1 MNTVSA
7 SMEIEAA
14 NDAPASP
21 KENFLELR
29 GLSKLFGSAHGIAA
43 MDLSLAQGEF
53 FSILGPSGCGK
64 TTTLRLIAGFERP
77 QSGRILLEGRDIT
90 DNPPE
95 KRPINTVFQSYALF
109 SHLDVAENVA
119 FGLREDGVPKKER
132 LERVNEAL
140 SLVRL
145 QEFAARRPNELSG
158 GQQQRVALARAVV
171 KRPRILLLDEPLGA
185 LDLQLRKTMQIELK
199 ALQER
204 LGMTFVYV
212 THDQEEAL
220 TMSDRIA
227 VMSGGRVCQLGT
239 PEDIYDR
246 PASRYVAEF
255 IGASNCLPVTVG
267 KTPQG
272 TLEYHA
278 ASSMRG
284 PLPNLAGYQQGA
296 QAYLIV
302 RPECC
307 DLEPVEG
314 AGLLGAV
321 KEVLFKGMYRSY
333 HVNLEN
339 GTTFTVANPHR
350 PSAPRP
356 WAVGD
361 RVRVTWP
368 ASECWLVAD

>member
-1 MNTVSA
+1 MSTVGA
-7 SMEIEAA
+7 RINAGTVVQ
-14 NDAPASP
+14 APAVSRQD
-21 KENFLELR
+21 FLELR
-29 GLSKLFGSAHGIAA
+29 GLSKSFGSAHAIDAV
-43 MDLSLAQGEF
+43 DLSLAQGEF

-77 QSGRILLEGRDIT
+77 RSGRILLEGRDIT
-90 DNPPE
+90 DQPPE

-109 SHLDVAENVA
+109 AHLDVAENVA

-145 QEFAARRPNELSG
+145 EGFASRRPNELSG

-227 VMSGGRVCQLGT
+227 VMRGGRVCQLGS

-246 PASRYVAEF
+246 PTTRYVADF
-255 IGASNCLPVTVG
+255 IGASNCLPVTVAH
-267 KTPQG
+267 G
-272 TLEYHA
+272 TREYSTA
-278 ASSMRG
+278 NGMRG
-284 PLPNLAGYQQGA
+284 PLPDVPDLPQGER
-296 QAYLIV
+296 AYLVI

-307 DLEPVEG
+307 QLEPAAG
-314 AGLLGAV
+314 TGLLGSV
-321 KEVLFKGMYRSY
+321 TEVLFKGMYRSY
-333 HVNLEN
+333 HVRIED
-339 GTTFTVANPHR
+339 GTTITVADPHR
-350 PSAPRP
+350 PSESRP
-356 WAVGD
+356 WTVGD
-361 RVRVTWP
+361 QVRVSWP
-368 ASECWLVAD
+368 VNESWLATD